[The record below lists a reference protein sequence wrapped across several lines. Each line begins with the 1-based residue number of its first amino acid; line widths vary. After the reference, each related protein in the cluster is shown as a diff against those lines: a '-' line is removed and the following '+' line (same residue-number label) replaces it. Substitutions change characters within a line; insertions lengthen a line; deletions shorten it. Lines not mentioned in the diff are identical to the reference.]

1 MNDKTSPEINKL
13 DEFRKWGQSSL
24 ETLRNI
30 SNGTQS
36 IAGLNDWCEHTRY
49 LIMLTFLGSLTSALR
64 FKNLLSKY
72 NKTIVL
78 FLYCLINGF
87 VSIAIMSILAMWS
100 KNPFIFPSLGPTA
113 FLYFHS
119 PKLPASSPR
128 NAFMGHF
135 IGIAAGWLSLAIF
148 GLLDDGPTII
158 DGVNAH
164 RVFAAGLSLGLTCAF
179 MAILACPHPPAG
191 ATTLIVSLGLIT
203 SPFGL
208 FCMMFAVLLLTIQA
222 FCINRLAG
230 IDYPIWKAKQ

>member
-1 MNDKTSPEINKL
+1 MNDNGPQKADKFE
-13 DEFRKWGQSSL
+13 EFRKWKQMSL
-24 ETLRNI
+24 DMLRNI
-30 SNGTQS
+30 SHGTQS
-36 IAGLNDWCEHTRY
+36 IEGLNDWCEQTRN
-49 LIMLTFLGSLTSALR
+49 LIKLTFIGSLTSAAR

-72 NKTIVL
+72 NSTIIL

-87 VSIAIMSILAMWS
+87 ISIAIMSVIAMWS